1 MGTKCGERKIYKNR
15 MDTKFGERK
24 MYRNCMDTKCQERKI
39 YRNCMDRKYKE
50 RKIYIHTSRSQR
62 FTEEGEETT
71 WIQHAGERKIT
82 HTLRRQR
89 DRMLILLKSLIHSP
103 SCCSFSK
110 CDRELTDYVVNP
122 VYLQLLKNFT
132 MEAAIKQHACGRN
145 LRRERTLVWLLCS
158 LQVFFFFKKLGIGL
172 CIERSYRLISVSW
185 LRTHRTQSP
194 SSYSDLKP

>member
-50 RKIYIHTSRSQR
+50 RKIYIHTSRRQR

-71 WIQHAGERKIT
+71 RIQHAGERKIT

-89 DRMLILLKSLIHSP
+89 DRKLILLKSLIHSP

-110 CDRELTDYVVNP
+110 CDRKLTDYVVNP
-122 VYLQLLKNFT
+122 VYLQLQNFT
-132 MEAAIKQHACGRN
+132 MEAAMKQHAWGRN
-145 LRRERTLVWLLCS
+145 LRRERTLV
-158 LQVFFFFKKLGIGL
+158 
-172 CIERSYRLISVSW
+172 
-185 LRTHRTQSP
+185 
-194 SSYSDLKP
+194 